1 MIATIIYKELFF
13 TVEKKGPTMKAWI
26 GKTQKNRVVIV
37 AGVRTPFAKA
47 GTKLKGCSAVHLGVS
62 AVREVMAR
70 AEWLCENVDEV
81 VLGNAGT
88 PVDAANIS
96 RVVAL
101 RAGFPEATPAY
112 TVHRNCASAME
123 AIAQGCLKIGAGLAE
138 TMVVGGTESMSNMPL
153 IFGEEMKELFA
164 TLTFS
169 KSQVEKLEKLTHFRP
184 QWLKP
189 VVSIMEGLTDPISGM
204 NMGETA
210 EILARDFHLT
220 RQMQDTFAVKSHQK
234 TIEAQKIGKLKEEIA
249 PIVLEPDYKEMFES
263 DNGPRDGQ
271 SMASLAK
278 LKPFFDRENGTVTA
292 GNACPITDGAVAL
305 LLMSEEKAK
314 AEGREILGTIAGFTF
329 SGCEPK
335 RMGMGPIYSSASLL
349 DEMGMDFSEVGLV
362 ELNEAFA
369 AQVLAN
375 QMAWNSDKYA
385 QEKLGRKKALGEL
398 RDDILNVNG
407 GAIALGH
414 PVGAT
419 GGRLV
424 ITLLNEMKRRKVAK
438 GLATL
443 CIGGGQGAAFLLER
457 N

>member
-1 MIATIIYKELFF
+1 
-13 TVEKKGPTMKAWI
+13 MKAWI
-26 GKTQKNRVVIV
+26 GKNQKKRVAVV

-47 GTKLKGCSAVHLGVS
+47 GTKLKACSAVHLGVA
-62 AVREVMAR
+62 AVRETMAR
-70 AEWLCENVDEV
+70 AEWDYSQVDEV
-81 VLGNAGT
+81 VMGNAGT

-96 RVVAL
+96 RVIAL
-101 RAGFPEATPAY
+101 RAGFHENVPAY

-123 AIAQGCLKIGAGLAE
+123 AIAQGCLKIGAGLAD
-138 TMVVGGTESMSNMPL
+138 TMLVGGTESMSNMPL

-164 TLTFS
+164 TLNFS
-169 KSQVEKLEKLTHFRP
+169 KSNVEKLEKMTHFRP

-189 VVSIMEGLTDPISGM
+189 IVSIMEGLTDPISGL
-204 NMGETA
+204 NMGQTA

-220 RQMQDTFAVKSHQK
+220 REIQDAFAVKSHQRI
-234 TIEAQKIGKLKEEIA
+234 IEAQKAGKFKDEIA
-249 PIVLEPDYKEMFES
+249 PMVIEPLYQEIIETDI
-263 DNGPRDGQ
+263 GPREGQ
-271 SMASLAK
+271 SMESLAK
-278 LKPFFDRENGTVTA
+278 LKPFFDKENGTVTP

-314 AEGREILGTIAGFTF
+314 AEGREVLGTLSGFTF

-335 RMGMGPIYSSASLL
+335 RMGMGPIYSSSSLL
-349 DEMGMDFSEVGLV
+349 DEMGMDFSEIGLV

-375 QMAWNSDKYA
+375 QKAWGSDQYA

-398 RDDILNVNG
+398 RDEILNVNG

-424 ITLLNEMKRRKVAK
+424 ITLLNEMKRKKVAK

>member
-1 MIATIIYKELFF
+1 
-13 TVEKKGPTMKAWI
+13 MKAWL
-26 GKTQKNRVVIV
+26 GKTQKSRVAVV

-47 GTKLKGCSAVHLGVS
+47 GTKLKGCSAVHIGVS
-62 AVREVMAR
+62 AVREVMANS
-70 AEWLCENVDEV
+70 EWDYGKVDEV
-81 VLGNAGT
+81 VMGNAGT
-88 PVDAANIS
+88 PADAANIA
-96 RVVAL
+96 RVISL
-101 RAGFPEATPAY
+101 RAGFAEGVPAY

-153 IFGEEMKELFA
+153 IFGEEMKDLFS
-164 TLTFS
+164 TLNFA
-169 KSQVEKLEKLTHFRP
+169 KSNVEKLEKITHFRP

-189 VVSIMEGLTDPISGM
+189 VVSIMEGLTDPISGL
-204 NMGETA
+204 NMGQTA
-210 EILARDFHLT
+210 EVLARDFHLT
-220 RQMQDTFAVKSHQK
+220 RQDQDSFAVKSHQR
-234 TIEAQKIGKLKEEIA
+234 TVDAQKAGRFKDEVA
-249 PIVLEPDYKEMFES
+249 PMVIEPDYEEIIET
-263 DNGPRDGQ
+263 DIGPRDGQ
-271 SMASLAK
+271 SMESLAK
-278 LKPFFDRENGTVTA
+278 LKPFFDRENGTVTP

-305 LLMSEEKAK
+305 LLMSEEKAR
-314 AEGREILGTIAGFTF
+314 AEGREILGTISGFTF

-335 RMGMGPIYSSASLL
+335 RMGMGPIYSSSSLL
-349 DEMGMDFSEVGLV
+349 DELGMDFSEVGLV

-375 QMAWNSDKYA
+375 QKAWSSDKYA

-398 RDDILNVNG
+398 RDEILNVNG

-424 ITLLNEMKRRKVAK
+424 VTLLNEMKRRKVAK